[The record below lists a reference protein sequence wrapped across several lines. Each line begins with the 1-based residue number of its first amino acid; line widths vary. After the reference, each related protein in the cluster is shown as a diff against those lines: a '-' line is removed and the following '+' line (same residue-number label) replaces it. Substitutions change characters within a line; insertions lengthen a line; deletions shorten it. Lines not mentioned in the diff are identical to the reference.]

1 MINICLNFINTN
13 LALGVIEFDM
23 GLSSTNK
30 LDLANLAQE
39 FAQNVY
45 LTTILSLLT
54 LLIVKYLMIDAKF
67 ITKSSTLIVFSIKIS
82 EVNIWQKPKIKR

>member
-39 FAQNVY
+39 FTQNVY